1 MNTSQT
7 DMPAPPTPP
16 EATLSAEVS
25 ETLDQVLLN
34 EALAK
39 QVIAQ
44 ARSNTD
50 RLLNLLVA
58 ANERERFLNAAIAKG
73 GFRASPDVY
82 DAPTLWCLGCGRDSG
97 YHLSACS
104 KASR

>member
-1 MNTSQT
+1 MTT
-7 DMPAPPTPP
+7 PPTPP
-16 EATLSAEVS
+16 EATLVDEVAAV
-25 ETLDQVLLN
+25 LGQMLLN
-34 EALAK
+34 EEFAQK
-39 QVIAQ
+39 VITQ
-44 ARSNTD
+44 ARSNIEQ
-50 RLLNLLVA
+50 LLKMLVA
-58 ANERERFLNAAIAKG
+58 ANERERFLSAAIAKG